1 MTPTRRDILRMA
13 GGLAASAVATSMS
26 TFAALASGPG
36 NSGSVPSFLSGHF
49 RPVNTESTAFS
60 LPVRGAIPS
69 VLSGRYFRNGHNPK
83 EGINP
88 GAWFYGS
95 GMIHGLRIS
104 GGRAEWYRNRW
115 IKTPALLEDKSLFTE
130 QGTIDLT
137 ASAAATSVIAHA
149 GRILALQEVNL
160 PFEITPELETL
171 GAHDFAGALT
181 TMMTA
186 HPKICP
192 RTGEMLFF
200 GNSPLAPHLTYHVA
214 DAKGAL
220 IHSEVIDG
228 PGASVIHD
236 FAITENYVV
245 WFDPS
250 AVLDLGLDQPF
261 PYDWNDKYPARIGV
275 MPRDRSKGAVRWIDV
290 PSFYALHFANAWEDA
305 QGRIIV
311 EGPYFDRPAW
321 DQALA
326 FINGVAA
333 HGAPPADGCV
343 RGQWRI
349 DPKAGTASVALLDDL
364 TVEYPAINQAYTGR
378 ESRHVYAC
386 SFPGAGQR
394 GCGIVKY
401 DVRSGARALLT
412 LPEGVMAGE
421 PCFVPDPAGTAE
433 DHGWLLTYVSGLRSN
448 AAELWI
454 LDATRIEAGPV
465 AAIELPVWVPAGV
478 HGSWID
484 DLAI

>member
-1 MTPTRRDILRMA
+1 MTLTRRDILRMA
-13 GGLAASAVATSMS
+13 SGLAASTVATSMS
-26 TFAALASGPG
+26 TFAALAAGG
-36 NSGSVPSFLSGHF
+36 TNDGTPSFLAGHF
-49 RPVNTESTAFS
+49 RPVESESTAFG
-60 LPVRGAIPS
+60 LPVRGTIPPT
-69 VLSGRYFRNGHNPK
+69 LSGRYFRNGHNPK
-83 EGINP
+83 DGVNP

-95 GMIHGLRIS
+95 GMIHGLRLS

-115 IKTPALLEDKSLFTE
+115 IKTPALLEGKPLFTD
-130 QGTIDLT
+130 QGTMDLT
-137 ASAAATSVIAHA
+137 ASAAGTSVIAHA

-171 GAHDFAGALT
+171 GPHDFGGALT

-214 DAKGAL
+214 DARGAL

-228 PGASVIHD
+228 PGPSIIHD
-236 FAITENYVV
+236 FAITENYVL

-250 AVLDLGLDQPF
+250 AVLDLQSGLPF
-261 PYDWNDKYPARIGV
+261 PYSWRDAYPARIGV
-275 MPRDRSKGAVRWIDV
+275 MPRDGSKGTVQWMEVDPFFV
-290 PSFYALHFANAWEDA
+290 LHFANAWEDTA
-305 QGRIIV
+305 GNIIV
-311 EGPYFDRPAW
+311 EAPYFNRPAW
-321 DQALA
+321 DKALD
-326 FINGVAA
+326 FINGTSA

-343 RGQWRI
+343 RSQWRI
-349 DPKAGTASVALLDDL
+349 DPKAGTASVMLLDDL
-364 TVEYPAINQAYTGR
+364 TVEYPTINLAHTGR
-378 ESRHVYAC
+378 ENRYLYTC

-401 DVRSGARALLT
+401 DILSGARHLLS
-412 LPEGVMAGE
+412 LPEAVMAGE
-421 PCFVPDPAGTAE
+421 PCFVPDPSGTAE
-433 DHGWLLTYVSGLRSN
+433 DHGWLLTYVSDLRSD

-454 LDATRIEAGPV
+454 LDATQIEAGPV

-484 DLAI
+484 DLAV